1 MDLKNF
7 YFQNVQENEYHYR
20 FHEAIE
26 NVNKMFNA
34 FRGYEEVNDFE
45 FIVYDRYGGR
55 VFVSSSPDNR
65 WDGTHS
71 GKQVAEGGYLY
82 YLKAKLQNGQTIE
95 RKGSV
100 NVVYP

>member
-1 MDLKNF
+1 MWLPT
-7 YFQNVQENEYHYR
+7 
-20 FHEAIE
+20 
-26 NVNKMFNA
+26 A
-34 FRGYEEVNDFE
+34 FTPNGDGLNDDFGPVVKSAQITDFE
-45 FIVYDRYGGR
+45 FIIYDRYGGR